1 MVSLLRGGMSA
12 TDLQATILGSDE
24 FYTQKGRDPQT
35 FVRDTLQAVTWSEP
49 TYADLQRW
57 TERLTQLRGD
67 RFSLAREI
75 LLSKSQP
82 SSQVSQLN
90 DVATRLNSAVRLAD
104 DTIAFEIGGTPQGR
118 QANLQAQALRDAA
131 TQLQRAAASLRPDDV
146 TLALNNADR
155 SYQALQSTLSNPP
168 GTAPSAA
175 GIVRRIGTM
184 LSEARSSATGS
195 PATTQIGSYTPPGA
209 PPLTPV
215 NNTAGY
221 NQQLVL
227 DEIATARRATD
238 SLSQALSSQAYQD
251 YTYNVVLR
259 DLDTL
264 ASRLAAIDP
273 LARSGTSRDRLQ
285 WEVQSLGDSADR
297 IQAQL
302 AGGRLPYSARL
313 YWQSVQSSLAQL
325 RDTLGVTAGSL
336 TPSSLP
342 AGTFPP
348 ATLPGASATIGSS
361 TINPTT
367 MLRPTA
373 LHDSML
379 PLIDQAA
386 AQIDV
391 FLAGTTPLVYGIP
404 DLPSVQTDLRSLKN
418 RVMALRQQAGAGQ
431 PATVLKQTLNGMI
444 GDYQDAFDRWNRIVA
459 TYRLAN
465 PARLSP
471 IGESLNSVEQLIN
484 QGLASGGLASQG
496 PSRAAQD
503 LTQLNAEVSAARQ
516 ALAAFAGYSEQPLLD
531 GYLEQAAGYVVQI
544 NDALGRQSNADA
556 RRLAVGLQG
565 VLGRMQPQFDSL
577 NQRLAGATTIDQQ
590 RVTDLQARA
599 YRIGRLVDDVEAQ
612 LY

>member
-1 MVSLLRGGMSA
+1 M
-12 TDLQATILGSDE
+12 
-24 FYTQKGRDPQT
+24 
-35 FVRDTLQAVTWSEP
+35 
-49 TYADLQRW
+49 
-57 TERLTQLRGD
+57 
-67 RFSLAREI
+67 
-75 LLSKSQP
+75 
-82 SSQVSQLN
+82 
-90 DVATRLNSAVRLAD
+90 
-104 DTIAFEIGGTPQGR
+104 
-118 QANLQAQALRDAA
+118 
-131 TQLQRAAASLRPDDV
+131 
-146 TLALNNADR
+146 
-155 SYQALQSTLSNPP
+155 
-168 GTAPSAA
+168 
-175 GIVRRIGTM
+175 
-184 LSEARSSATGS
+184 
-195 PATTQIGSYTPPGA
+195 PPGA

-215 NNTAGY
+215 ASTAGY

-227 DEIATARRATD
+227 DEIAAARRATD
-238 SLSQALSSQAYQD
+238 SLSQTLTSQAYQD

-264 ASRLAAIDP
+264 ASRLAALDP

-302 AGGRLPYSARL
+302 GGGRLPYSARL

-325 RDTLGVTAGSL
+325 RDTLGVSGGNL
-336 TPSSLP
+336 TPSTLP
-342 AGTFPP
+342 PGTLPP
-348 ATLPGASATIGSS
+348 GTLPPGSIATGTLPGSSS
-361 TINPTT
+361 TYNPTT

-418 RVMALRQQAGAGQ
+418 RVMTLRQQAGVGQ
-431 PATVLKQTLNGMI
+431 PAAILKQTLNGMI

-471 IGESLNSVEQLIN
+471 VGESLNGVEQLIN

-503 LTQLNAEVSAARQ
+503 LAQLNAEVSAARQ
-516 ALAAFAGYSEQPLLD
+516 ALAIFSGYSEQPLLD

-577 NQRLAGATTIDQQ
+577 NQRLAGTAVIDQQQ

-599 YRIGRLVDDVEAQ
+599 YRIGRLADDVEAQ